1 MVDMKKIT
9 VMAFSALILLS
20 GCGRSDSEAESSEA
34 ASKVQ
39 TATSEISNT
48 TGYIADALDIS
59 SKKDAEFYIMRVND
73 DYIQIPGA
81 CNWIYLSQGGAYPD
95 LKNGQIAKVTADVEI
110 YDGGEAGYMGNYF
123 IKELKDSAILQYEDV
138 VKDID
143 IPTATET
150 EKMNYGK
157 HMLQYRHNDE
167 LYFIILN
174 RQYIDVF
181 LNDEL
186 FMEYEYDESHNILSP
201 FFEKLN
207 N

>member
-1 MVDMKKIT
+1 MKKIT
-9 VMAFSALILLS
+9 VLAFSALILLS
-20 GCGRSDSEAESSEA
+20 GCGRSDSGAESSEA

-48 TGYIADALDIS
+48 TGYIADSLDIS
-59 SKKDAEFYIMRVND
+59 NKKDAEFYIMRVND
-73 DYIQIPGA
+73 DYIQIPGT
-81 CNWIYLSQGGAYPD
+81 CNWIYLNQGGAYPN
-95 LKNGQIAKVTADVEI
+95 LRNGQIAKVTADVEI
-110 YDGGEAGYMGNYF
+110 YDGGAAGYMGNYF
-123 IKELKDSAILQYEDV
+123 IQELKDSAILQYEDV

-150 EKMNYGK
+150 EKMNYGR
-157 HMLQYRHNDE
+157 HMLQYQHNDE

-186 FMEYEYDESHNILSP
+186 FMEYEFDQLDNILSP

>member
-1 MVDMKKIT
+1 MKKIT

-20 GCGRSDSEAESSEA
+20 GCGRSDSGAESSEA

-48 TGYIADALDIS
+48 TGYIADSLDIS
-59 SKKDAEFYIMRVND
+59 NKKDAEFYIMRVND
-73 DYIQIPGA
+73 DYIQIPGT
-81 CNWIYLSQGGAYPD
+81 CNWIYLNQGGAYPN
-95 LKNGQIAKVTADVEI
+95 LRNGQIAKVTADVEI

-123 IKELKDSAILQYEDV
+123 IQELKDSAILQYEDV

-150 EKMNYGK
+150 EKMNYGR
-157 HMLQYRHNDE
+157 HMLQYQHNDE

-186 FMEYEYDESHNILSP
+186 FMEYEFDQLDNILSP

>member
-1 MVDMKKIT
+1 MKKIT
-9 VMAFSALILLS
+9 VLAFSALILLS
-20 GCGRSDSEAESSEA
+20 GCGRSDSGAESSEA

-48 TGYIADALDIS
+48 TGYIADSLDIS

-73 DYIQIPGA
+73 DYIQIPGT
-81 CNWIYLSQGGAYPD
+81 CNWIYLNQGGAYPN
-95 LKNGQIAKVTADVEI
+95 LRNGQIAKVTADVEI

-123 IKELKDSAILQYEDV
+123 IQELKDSAILQYEDV

-150 EKMNYGK
+150 EKMNYGR
-157 HMLQYRHNDE
+157 HMLQYQHNDE

-186 FMEYEYDESHNILSP
+186 FMEYEFDQLGNILSP

>member
-1 MVDMKKIT
+1 MKKIT
-9 VMAFSALILLS
+9 VLAFSALILLS
-20 GCGRSDSEAESSEA
+20 GCGRSDSEARSSES

-48 TGYIADALDIS
+48 TGYIADAMDIS
-59 SKKDAEFYIMRVND
+59 YKKDAEFYIMRVND
-73 DYIQIPGA
+73 DYIQIPGI
-81 CNWIYLSQGGAYPD
+81 CNWIYLAQGGAYPN
-95 LKNGQIAKVTADVEI
+95 LRNGQIAKVTADVEI

-157 HMLQYRHNDE
+157 HMLQYQHNDE

-186 FMEYEYDESHNILSP
+186 FMEYEYDQLDNILSP

>member
-1 MVDMKKIT
+1 MKKIT
-9 VMAFSALILLS
+9 VLAFSALILLS
-20 GCGRSDSEAESSEA
+20 GCGRSDSGAESSET

-48 TGYIADALDIS
+48 TGYIADSLDIS
-59 SKKDAEFYIMRVND
+59 NKKDAEFYIMRVND
-73 DYIQIPGA
+73 DYIQIPGT
-81 CNWIYLSQGGAYPD
+81 CNWIYLNQGGAYPN
-95 LKNGQIAKVTADVEI
+95 LRNGQIAKVTADVEI

-123 IKELKDSAILQYEDV
+123 IQELKDSAILQYEDV
-138 VKDID
+138 VKEID

-150 EKMNYGK
+150 EKMNYGR
-157 HMLQYRHNDE
+157 HMLQYQHNDE

-186 FMEYEYDESHNILSP
+186 FMEYEFDQLDNILSP

>member
-1 MVDMKKIT
+1 MKKIT
-9 VMAFSALILLS
+9 VLAFSALLLLS
-20 GCGRSDSEAESSEA
+20 GCGRSDSGAESSET
-34 ASKVQ
+34 ASEVQ

-48 TGYIADALDIS
+48 TGYIADSLDIS
-59 SKKDAEFYIMRVND
+59 NKKDAEFYIMRVND
-73 DYIQIPGA
+73 DYIQIPGT
-81 CNWIYLSQGGAYPD
+81 CNWIYLNQGGAYPN
-95 LKNGQIAKVTADVEI
+95 LRNGQIAKVTADVEI

-123 IKELKDSAILQYEDV
+123 IQKLKDSAILQYEDV

-150 EKMNYGK
+150 EKMNYGR
-157 HMLQYRHNDE
+157 HMLQYQHNDE

-186 FMEYEYDESHNILSP
+186 FMEYEFDQLDNILSP

>member
-1 MVDMKKIT
+1 
-9 VMAFSALILLS
+9 
-20 GCGRSDSEAESSEA
+20 
-34 ASKVQ
+34 
-39 TATSEISNT
+39 
-48 TGYIADALDIS
+48 
-59 SKKDAEFYIMRVND
+59 
-73 DYIQIPGA
+73 
-81 CNWIYLSQGGAYPD
+81 
-95 LKNGQIAKVTADVEI
+95 
-110 YDGGEAGYMGNYF
+110 MGNYF
-123 IKELKDSAILQYEDV
+123 IQELKDSVILQYEDV

-157 HMLQYRHNDE
+157 HMLQYQHNDE

>member
-1 MVDMKKIT
+1 MKKIT
-9 VMAFSALILLS
+9 VLAFSALILLS
-20 GCGRSDSEAESSEA
+20 GCGRSDSGAESSEA
-34 ASKVQ
+34 ASEVQ
-39 TATSEISNT
+39 AATSEISNT
-48 TGYIADALDIS
+48 TGYIADSLDIS
-59 SKKDAEFYIMRVND
+59 NKKDAEFYIMRVND
-73 DYIQIPGA
+73 DYIQIPGT
-81 CNWIYLSQGGAYPD
+81 CNWIYLNQGGAYPN
-95 LKNGQIAKVTADVEI
+95 LRNGQIAKVTADVEI

-123 IKELKDSAILQYEDV
+123 IQELKDSAILQYEDV

-150 EKMNYGK
+150 EKMNYGR
-157 HMLQYRHNDE
+157 HMLQYQHNDE

-186 FMEYEYDESHNILSP
+186 FMEYEFDQLDNILSP

>member
-1 MVDMKKIT
+1 MVAMKKIT

-20 GCGRSDSEAESSEA
+20 GCGRSDSGAESSEA

-48 TGYIADALDIS
+48 TGYIADSLDIS
-59 SKKDAEFYIMRVND
+59 NKKDAEFYIMRVND
-73 DYIQIPGA
+73 DYIQIPGT
-81 CNWIYLSQGGAYPD
+81 CNWIYLNQGGAYPN
-95 LKNGQIAKVTADVEI
+95 LRNGQIAKVTADVEI

-123 IKELKDSAILQYEDV
+123 IQELKDSAILQYEDV

-150 EKMNYGK
+150 EKMNYGR
-157 HMLQYRHNDE
+157 HMLQYQHNDE

-186 FMEYEYDESHNILSP
+186 FMEYEFDQLDNILSP

>member
-1 MVDMKKIT
+1 MKKIT
-9 VMAFSALILLS
+9 VLAFSALLLLS
-20 GCGRSDSEAESSEA
+20 GCGRSDSGAESSEA

-48 TGYIADALDIS
+48 TGYIADSLDIS
-59 SKKDAEFYIMRVND
+59 NKKDAEFYIMRVND
-73 DYIQIPGA
+73 DYIQIPGT
-81 CNWIYLSQGGAYPD
+81 CNWIYLNQGGAYPN
-95 LKNGQIAKVTADVEI
+95 LRNGQIAKVTADVEI

-123 IKELKDSAILQYEDV
+123 IQELKDSAILQYEDV

-150 EKMNYGK
+150 EKMNYGR
-157 HMLQYRHNDE
+157 HMLQYQHNDE

-186 FMEYEYDESHNILSP
+186 FMEYEFDQLDNILSP

>member
-1 MVDMKKIT
+1 MKKIT

-20 GCGRSDSEAESSEA
+20 GCGRLDS
-34 ASKVQ
+34 
-39 TATSEISNT
+39 
-48 TGYIADALDIS
+48 IADALDIS

-73 DYIQIPGA
+73 DHIQIPGA
-81 CNWIYLSQGGAYPD
+81 CNWIYLTQGGAYPD

-157 HMLQYRHNDE
+157 HMLQYQHNDE

-186 FMEYEYDESHNILSP
+186 FMEYEYNQLDNILSP

>member
-1 MVDMKKIT
+1 
-9 VMAFSALILLS
+9 MAFSALILLS
-20 GCGRSDSEAESSEA
+20 GCGRSDSGAESSEA
-34 ASKVQ
+34 ASEVQ
-39 TATSEISNT
+39 AATSEISNT
-48 TGYIADALDIS
+48 TGYIADSLDIS
-59 SKKDAEFYIMRVND
+59 NKKDAEFYIMRVND
-73 DYIQIPGA
+73 DYIQIPGT
-81 CNWIYLSQGGAYPD
+81 CNWIYLNQGGAYPN
-95 LKNGQIAKVTADVEI
+95 LRNGQIAKVTADVEI

-123 IKELKDSAILQYEDV
+123 IQELKDSVILQYEDV

>member
-1 MVDMKKIT
+1 MKKIT
-9 VMAFSALILLS
+9 VMAFSALLLLS
-20 GCGRSDSEAESSEA
+20 GCGRSDSGAESSEA

-39 TATSEISNT
+39 TAASEISNT
-48 TGYIADALDIS
+48 TGYIADSLDIS
-59 SKKDAEFYIMRVND
+59 NKKDAEFYIMRVND
-73 DYIQIPGA
+73 DYIQIPGT
-81 CNWIYLSQGGAYPD
+81 CNWIYLNQGGAYPN
-95 LKNGQIAKVTADVEI
+95 LRNGQIAKVTADVEI

-123 IKELKDSAILQYEDV
+123 IQELKDSAILQYEDV

-150 EKMNYGK
+150 EKMNYGR
-157 HMLQYRHNDE
+157 HMLQYQHNDE

-186 FMEYEYDESHNILSP
+186 FMEYEFDQLDNILSP

>member
-1 MVDMKKIT
+1 MKKIT

-20 GCGRSDSEAESSEA
+20 GCGRSNSEAGSSESV
-34 ASKVQ
+34 SKVQ

-48 TGYIADALDIS
+48 TDYIADALYIS
-59 SKKDAEFYIMRVND
+59 HKKDAEFYIMRVND
-73 DYIQIPGA
+73 DYIQIPGT
-81 CNWIYLSQGGAYPD
+81 CNWVYLTQGGAYPN
-95 LKNGQIAKVTADVEI
+95 LRNGQIAKVTADVEI

-123 IKELKDSAILQYEDV
+123 IQDLKDSVILQFEDV

-157 HMLQYRHNDE
+157 HMLQYQHNDW

-186 FMEYEYDESHNILSP
+186 FMEYEYDQLDNILSP

>member
-1 MVDMKKIT
+1 MKKIT
-9 VMAFSALILLS
+9 VLAFSALILLS
-20 GCGRSDSEAESSEA
+20 GCGRSDSGAESSET

-48 TGYIADALDIS
+48 TGYIADSLDIS
-59 SKKDAEFYIMRVND
+59 NKKDAEFYIMRVND
-73 DYIQIPGA
+73 DYIQIPGT
-81 CNWIYLSQGGAYPD
+81 CNWIYLNQGGAYPN
-95 LKNGQIAKVTADVEI
+95 LRNGQIAKVTADVEI

-123 IKELKDSAILQYEDV
+123 IQELKDSAILQYEDV

-150 EKMNYGK
+150 EKMNYGR
-157 HMLQYRHNDE
+157 HMLQYQHNDE

-186 FMEYEYDESHNILSP
+186 FMEYEFDQLDNILSP

>member
-1 MVDMKKIT
+1 MKKIT
-9 VMAFSALILLS
+9 VLAFSALLLLS
-20 GCGRSDSEAESSEA
+20 GCGRSDSGAESSEA

-48 TGYIADALDIS
+48 TGYIADSLDIS
-59 SKKDAEFYIMRVND
+59 NKKDAEFYIMRVND
-73 DYIQIPGA
+73 DYIQIPGI
-81 CNWIYLSQGGAYPD
+81 CNWIYLNQGGAYPN
-95 LKNGQIAKVTADVEI
+95 LRNGQIAKVTADVEI

-123 IKELKDSAILQYEDV
+123 IQELKDSAILQYEDV

-150 EKMNYGK
+150 EKMNYGR
-157 HMLQYRHNDE
+157 HMLQYQHNDE

-186 FMEYEYDESHNILSP
+186 FMEYEFDQLDNILSP

>member
-1 MVDMKKIT
+1 MVAMKKIT
-9 VMAFSALILLS
+9 VMAFSALLLLS
-20 GCGRSDSEAESSEA
+20 GCGRSDSGAESSEA

-39 TATSEISNT
+39 TAASEISNT
-48 TGYIADALDIS
+48 TGYIADSLDIS
-59 SKKDAEFYIMRVND
+59 NKKDAEFYIMRVND
-73 DYIQIPGA
+73 DYIQIPGT
-81 CNWIYLSQGGAYPD
+81 CNWIYLNQGGAYPN
-95 LKNGQIAKVTADVEI
+95 LRNGQIAKVTADVEI

-123 IKELKDSAILQYEDV
+123 IQELKDSAILQYEDV

-150 EKMNYGK
+150 EKMNYGR
-157 HMLQYRHNDE
+157 HMLQYQHNDE

-186 FMEYEYDESHNILSP
+186 FMEYEFDQLDNILSP

>member
-1 MVDMKKIT
+1 MKKIT

-20 GCGRSDSEAESSEA
+20 GCGRSDSGAESSEA

-48 TGYIADALDIS
+48 TGYIADSLDIS
-59 SKKDAEFYIMRVND
+59 NKKDAEFYIMRVND
-73 DYIQIPGA
+73 DYIQIPGT
-81 CNWIYLSQGGAYPD
+81 CNCIYLNQGGAYPN
-95 LKNGQIAKVTADVEI
+95 LRNGQIAKVTADVEI

-123 IKELKDSAILQYEDV
+123 IQELKDSAILQYEDV

-150 EKMNYGK
+150 EKMNYGR
-157 HMLQYRHNDE
+157 HMLQYQHNDE

-186 FMEYEYDESHNILSP
+186 FMEYEFDQLDNILSP

>member
-1 MVDMKKIT
+1 M
-9 VMAFSALILLS
+9 ILEQEQGFLGIPLS
-20 GCGRSDSEAESSEA
+20 I
-34 ASKVQ
+34 V
-39 TATSEISNT
+39 
-48 TGYIADALDIS
+48 
-59 SKKDAEFYIMRVND
+59 KKDAEFYIMRVND
-73 DYIQIPGA
+73 DYIQIPGT
-81 CNWIYLSQGGAYPD
+81 CNWIYLNQGGAYPN
-95 LKNGQIAKVTADVEI
+95 LRNGQIAKVTADVEI

-123 IKELKDSAILQYEDV
+123 IQELKDSAILQYEDV

-150 EKMNYGK
+150 EKMNYGR
-157 HMLQYRHNDE
+157 HMLQYQHNDE

-186 FMEYEYDESHNILSP
+186 FMEYEFDQLDNILSP

>member
-1 MVDMKKIT
+1 MKKIT

-20 GCGRSDSEAESSEA
+20 GCGRSDSGAESSEA

-48 TGYIADALDIS
+48 TGYIADSLDIS
-59 SKKDAEFYIMRVND
+59 NKKDAEFYIMRVND
-73 DYIQIPGA
+73 DYIQIPGT
-81 CNWIYLSQGGAYPD
+81 CNWIYLHQGGAYPN
-95 LKNGQIAKVTADVEI
+95 LRNGQIAKVTADVEI
-110 YDGGEAGYMGNYF
+110 YDGGEAGYTGNYF
-123 IKELKDSAILQYEDV
+123 IQELKDSAILQYEDV

-150 EKMNYGK
+150 EKMNYGR
-157 HMLQYRHNDE
+157 HMLQYQHNDE

-186 FMEYEYDESHNILSP
+186 FMEYEFDQLDNILSP

>member
-1 MVDMKKIT
+1 MKKIT
-9 VMAFSALILLS
+9 VLAFSALLLLS
-20 GCGRSDSEAESSEA
+20 GCGRSDSGAESSEA

-48 TGYIADALDIS
+48 TGYIADSLDIS
-59 SKKDAEFYIMRVND
+59 NKKDAEFYIMRVND
-73 DYIQIPGA
+73 DYIQIPGT
-81 CNWIYLSQGGAYPD
+81 CNWIYLNHGGAYPN
-95 LKNGQIAKVTADVEI
+95 LRNGQIAKVTADVEI

-123 IKELKDSAILQYEDV
+123 IQELKDSAILQYEDV
-138 VKDID
+138 VKEID

-150 EKMNYGK
+150 EKMNYGR
-157 HMLQYRHNDE
+157 HMLQYQHNDE

-186 FMEYEYDESHNILSP
+186 FMEYEFDQLDNILSP

>member
-1 MVDMKKIT
+1 MVAMKKIT
-9 VMAFSALILLS
+9 VLAFSALILLS
-20 GCGRSDSEAESSEA
+20 GCGRSDSGAESSET

-48 TGYIADALDIS
+48 TGYIADSLDIS
-59 SKKDAEFYIMRVND
+59 NKKDAEFYIMRVND
-73 DYIQIPGA
+73 DYIQIPGT
-81 CNWIYLSQGGAYPD
+81 CNWIYLNQGGAYPN
-95 LKNGQIAKVTADVEI
+95 LRNGQIAKVTADVEI

-123 IKELKDSAILQYEDV
+123 IQELKDSAILQYEDV
-138 VKDID
+138 VKEID

-150 EKMNYGK
+150 EKMNYGR
-157 HMLQYRHNDE
+157 HMLQYQHNDE

-186 FMEYEYDESHNILSP
+186 FMEYEFDQLDNILSP

>member
-1 MVDMKKIT
+1 MKKIT
-9 VMAFSALILLS
+9 VMAFSALLLLS
-20 GCGRSDSEAESSEA
+20 GCGRSDSGAESSEA
-34 ASKVQ
+34 ASEVQ

-48 TGYIADALDIS
+48 TGYIADSLDIS
-59 SKKDAEFYIMRVND
+59 NKKDAEFYIMRVND
-73 DYIQIPGA
+73 DYIQIPGT
-81 CNWIYLSQGGAYPD
+81 CNWIYLNQGGAYPN
-95 LKNGQIAKVTADVEI
+95 LRNGQIAKVTADVEI

-123 IKELKDSAILQYEDV
+123 IQELKDSAILQYEDV

-150 EKMNYGK
+150 EKMNYGR
-157 HMLQYRHNDE
+157 HMLQYQHNDE

-186 FMEYEYDESHNILSP
+186 FMEYEFDQLDNILSP

>member
-1 MVDMKKIT
+1 MKKIT

-20 GCGRSDSEAESSEA
+20 GCGRSDSEARSSEA

-48 TGYIADALDIS
+48 TCHIADALDIS

-73 DYIQIPGA
+73 DHIQIPGA
-81 CNWIYLSQGGAYPD
+81 CNWIYLTQGGAYPD

-157 HMLQYRHNDE
+157 HMLQYQHNDE

-186 FMEYEYDESHNILSP
+186 FMEYEYNQLDNILSP

>member
-1 MVDMKKIT
+1 MVAMKKIT

-20 GCGRSDSEAESSEA
+20 GCGRSDSEARS
-34 ASKVQ
+34 
-39 TATSEISNT
+39 SEISNT
-48 TGYIADALDIS
+48 TRHIADALDIS

-73 DYIQIPGA
+73 DHMQIPGA
-81 CNWIYLSQGGAYPD
+81 CNWIYLTQGGAYPD

-157 HMLQYRHNDE
+157 HMLQYQHNDE

-186 FMEYEYDESHNILSP
+186 FMEYEYNQLDNILSP